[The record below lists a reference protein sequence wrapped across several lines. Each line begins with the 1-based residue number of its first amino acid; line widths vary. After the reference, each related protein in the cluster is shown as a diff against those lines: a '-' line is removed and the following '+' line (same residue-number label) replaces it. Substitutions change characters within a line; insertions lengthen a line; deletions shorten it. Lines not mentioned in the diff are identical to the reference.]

1 MNDNYDAEIIV
12 KFKAKNLIDYEA
24 LMEFYGETEQEK
36 FETWIMYLVEEEGLL
51 GFTEDNPE
59 VLEIKMIKN

>member
-1 MNDNYDAEIIV
+1 MNDNYDAEIVV

-24 LMEFYGETEQEK
+24 LMEFDGETEQEK
-36 FETWIMYLVEEEGLL
+36 FETWIMYLVEEEGLF
-51 GFTEDNPE
+51 GFTEGNPE